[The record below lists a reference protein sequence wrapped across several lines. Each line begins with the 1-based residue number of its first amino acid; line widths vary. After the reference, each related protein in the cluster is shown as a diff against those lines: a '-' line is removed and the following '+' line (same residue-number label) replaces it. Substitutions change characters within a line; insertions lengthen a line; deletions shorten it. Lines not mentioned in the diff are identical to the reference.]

1 MNTSTRDTPVRY
13 GRAYLSDE
21 QWARQEAA
29 LNDAPKALYGP
40 GYLAGVGEPVPVAPE
55 APQYSMRQLQEMLN
69 ATGTVESYTLA
80 LQAEGDR
87 AAGPRKSAVTL
98 LLAAAKRLNRQ
109 QDVAIIDAMLSDPDG
124 TVDE

>member
-21 QWARQEAA
+21 QWARQESA

-40 GYLAGVGEPVPVAPE
+40 GYLAGVESAPVVAPE
-55 APQYSMRQLQEMLN
+55 APQFSMRQLQEMLN
-69 ATGTVESYTLA
+69 TSGTVETYTLA
-80 LQAEGDR
+80 LQAEGAR
-87 AAGPRKSAVTL
+87 ATGPRKSAVAL
-98 LLAAAKRLNRQ
+98 LLAAAKRMDRK
-109 QDVAIIDAMLSDPDG
+109 QDVAIIEAMLADPDG